1 MGKRRDRVSPY
12 NTSLSMPP
20 PRGGGGVGA
29 CGPKKPWK
37 LGPFRRGQWLS
48 LDPPCGSVI
57 EYNVCIVYGV
67 FYLLRCP
74 NFFVQRERWRIDFL
88 CILGKGFILFGY
100 SGLLIFDGKK
110 KQNFAGF
117 SGANSQK
124 NRPISQDFRG
134 RKVKLRWKIVWFR
147 GILAEKVK
155 FRRIFRGKFLEKSA
169 NFTGN
174 FGGNFAKKQ
183 SVKNSRFHWIFLGK
197 FR

>member
-1 MGKRRDRVSPY
+1 MGKRRDRASPY

-20 PRGGGGVGA
+20 PPGGGGA

-48 LDPPCGSVI
+48 LDPPRGSVI

-100 SGLLIFDGKK
+100 SGLLIFHGKK
-110 KQNFAGF
+110 SKISRDFQGQIRRKIGRFRGIFAGEKSKFAGKSFDFAGF
-117 SGANSQK
+117 
-124 NRPISQDFRG
+124 
-134 RKVKLRWKIVWFR
+134 
-147 GILAEKVK
+147 
-155 FRRIFRGKFLEKSA
+155 
-169 NFTGN
+169 
-174 FGGNFAKKQ
+174 
-183 SVKNSRFHWIFLGK
+183 
-197 FR
+197 